1 MVEVEVSDTGKG
13 IPNEML
19 EKLFTTGV
27 VSTEGTSG
35 EIGTGLGLMLSKE
48 FVEKN
53 GGTLT
58 VKSEVEKG
66 SQFYFTIPI
75 SK

>member
-1 MVEVEVSDTGKG
+1 
-13 IPNEML
+13 
-19 EKLFTTGV
+19 
-27 VSTEGTSG
+27 
-35 EIGTGLGLMLSKE
+35 MLSKE